1 MLSSIKN
8 IFKKSDDTVKD
19 ANAKTASDKQSDD
32 AVVLK
37 AANDN
42 NGSNTV
48 VVKKKND
55 DEDSKSGAGFF
66 GGMKNKMLVTMLRS
80 QLSKMPLPPEQKKM
94 FEKIL
99 DHKPELL
106 FTIAQ
111 EIQTEMS
118 KGKGQMQ
125 AAQSVMLKYQ
135 KELKDVVQG

>member
-1 MLSSIKN
+1 MLNSFKN
-8 IFKKSDDTVKD
+8 IFKKSDDAVSDTNTKV
-19 ANAKTASDKQSDD
+19 ATDKQGSD
-32 AVVLK
+32 A
-37 AANDN
+37 
-42 NGSNTV
+42 V
-48 VVKKKND
+48 VVKKKDDD
-55 DEDSKSGAGFF
+55 DEDKKSGGFF

-111 EIQTEMS
+111 EIQAEMA

-125 AAQSVMLKYQ
+125 AAQSVMMKYQ
-135 KELKDVVQG
+135 DELKSVVQG